1 MKYLVIQKWNIE
13 NIVAEYFHEKFLIM
27 IFFEDEYFNDVFFIE
42 KKESANIYSRRKS
55 KTTKIAILLS

>member
-1 MKYLVIQKWNIE
+1 MKYLVIQKWTIE
-13 NIVAEYFHEKFLIM
+13 NIVAEYFHKKILIM

-55 KTTKIAILLS
+55 KTPKIAILHS